1 MQLKYKEKYSSKRN
15 NKYHPIMISKIK
27 RLNKTRLE
35 RGAIIANEEWRLL
48 YTIPALLHKIIN
60 QN

>member
-1 MQLKYKEKYSSKRN
+1 MDH

-27 RLNKTRLE
+27 RLNKTHLE
-35 RGAIIANEEWRLL
+35 RGAIIANKEWRLL
-48 YTIPALLHKIIN
+48 YTMPALLHKIIN